1 MKKRYESILLLE
13 EQIQK
18 LKIQQQLLKNQS
30 IESME
35 RKKRTHR
42 LIQKGALLEKY
53 FNISHLSVEE
63 TEEVLKIFSS
73 YVRGNLPQ
81 RFQKEKGEEKIRNEG
96 KGNKQ

>member
-1 MKKRYESILLLE
+1 MKKRYEKILTLE

-18 LKIQQQLLKNQS
+18 KRIQQQLLKNQS
-30 IESME
+30 IESTE
-35 RKKRTHR
+35 RKKRTRR

-53 FNISHLSVEE
+53 FDLSHLSVEE

-81 RFQKEKGEEKIRNEG
+81 RFQKEKGSEKNMKWGER
-96 KGNKQ
+96 K

>member
-1 MKKRYESILLLE
+1 MKKRYEKILTLE

-30 IESME
+30 TEPTE
-35 RKKRTHR
+35 RKKRTRR

-53 FNISHLSVEE
+53 FDLSHLSVEE
-63 TEEVLKIFSS
+63 TEEVLKIFSA

-81 RFQKEKGEEKIRNEG
+81 RYKKEKKSKKIPS
-96 KGNKQ
+96 

>member
-1 MKKRYESILLLE
+1 MKKRYEKILTLE

-30 IESME
+30 TESAE
-35 RKKRTHR
+35 RKKRTRR

-53 FNISHLSVEE
+53 FDLSHLSVEE

-73 YVRGNLPQ
+73 YVRGNLPL
-81 RFQKEKGEEKIRNEG
+81 RFQKEKESKKLLNG
-96 KGNKQ
+96 GNRK

>member
-1 MKKRYESILLLE
+1 MKKRYEKILTLE

-30 IESME
+30 TESME
-35 RKKRTHR
+35 RKKRTRR

-53 FNISHLSVEE
+53 FDLSHLSVEE

-81 RFQKEKGEEKIRNEG
+81 RFQKKKDQKKI
-96 KGNKQ
+96 